1 MTTFISAAGKQRP
14 LPLSP
19 SLARPIASLT
29 LAAAVSLLACMP
41 ASAQMAASSSSAE
54 AQLQQLKQQI
64 EDMRQQYEAR
74 LRALESQ
81 VQQAQAAQQKLAQQQ
96 ATQQQAV
103 APGTSMGTAAN
114 ASSRQGDNTF
124 NPAVSLVLSGNYA
137 HLSKDPD
144 TVPWTVPGFNSLGE
158 EAGPGGRGLNL
169 GESEITFT
177 ANVDPWWYG
186 SMTLAVTPENEAEL
200 EEAYV
205 QSTGLS
211 NGLALKAGR
220 HFSGVG
226 YLNEQH
232 AHAWD
237 FMGAP
242 LAYEVFLDGQL
253 GQDGA
258 QLTWLAPTDQYLLL
272 GAEVG
277 KGAST
282 GHRPGNRAVFARLGG
297 DAGSSGS
304 WRVGVSHLWQDTDR
318 SWEDDTLGTTN
329 AFKGKGKI
337 WALDGVWKWV
347 PEGAT
352 GTALKLQ
359 GEYFRRTEQGEA
371 VADVEEVSGPATPG
385 QYTGTQSGWYLQG
398 VYQFMPKW
406 KVGLRHDRL
415 DSGTVDYGAS
425 GLTHVSAKPYRNS
438 LMLDWSLSEFSRWR
452 VQLNQDKVR
461 QGINDTQVMLQYQMN
476 LGAHGAHSF

>member
-1 MTTFISAAGKQRP
+1 MFTSISIGR
-14 LPLSP
+14 
-19 SLARPIASLT
+19 SLAPLT
-29 LAAAVSLLACMP
+29 FVAAATLLACSP
-41 ASAQMAASSSSAE
+41 ARAQATNSAE

-74 LRALESQ
+74 LKALENQ
-81 VQQAQAAQQKLAQQQ
+81 VQQAQAAQQQ
-96 ATQQQAV
+96 ASTSP
-103 APGTSMGTAAN
+103 APSMPAGMSAN
-114 ASSRQGDNTF
+114 AGQGKRDNTF
-124 NPAVSLVLSGNYA
+124 NPAVSLVLSGTYA

-144 TVPWTVPGFNSLGE
+144 THPWVIPGFTSLGE

-169 GESEITFT
+169 GESEISFT

-186 SMTLAVTPENEAEL
+186 SMTLALTPENEAEL

-205 QSTGLS
+205 QSTALS
-211 NGLALKAGR
+211 NGLTLKVGR

-237 FMGAP
+237 FIGAP
-242 LAYEVFLDGQL
+242 LAYETFLDGQL

-258 QLTWLAPTDQYLLL
+258 QLTWLAPTDQYLLF
-272 GAEVG
+272 GAELG

-282 GHRPGNRAVFARLGG
+282 GHRPGNRALFARLGG
-297 DAGSSGS
+297 DMGTTGS

-318 SWEDDTLGTTN
+318 SWEDDTLGTVN
-329 AFKGKGKI
+329 AFKGKSKT
-337 WALDGVWKWV
+337 WAIDGVWKWA
-347 PEGAT
+347 PEGAQGT
-352 GTALKLQ
+352 GLKLQ
-359 GEYFRRTEQGEA
+359 GEYFRRTETGEA
-371 VADVEEVSGPATPG
+371 VADVDEVNGPAAPG
-385 QYTGTQSGWYLQG
+385 LYNGTQSGWYLQG
-398 VYQFMPKW
+398 VYKFLPNW

-415 DSGTVDYGAS
+415 DSGTVDYGTT
-425 GLTHVSAKPYRNS
+425 GLTHVAAKPYRNS

-461 QGINDTQVMLQYQMN
+461 QGVSDTQVLLQYQMN

>member
-1 MTTFISAAGKQRP
+1 MNTIISAAGKQRP
-14 LPLSP
+14 FASFVHP
-19 SLARPIASLT
+19 SMRRTFATLTCTAAASLLT
-29 LAAAVSLLACMP
+29 CVP
-41 ASAQMAASSSSAE
+41 VFAQTTALPTPAE
-54 AQLQQLKQQI
+54 AQLLQLRQQI
-64 EDMRQQYEAR
+64 EDMRQQYETR
-74 LRALESQ
+74 LRALETQ
-81 VQQAQAAQQKLAQQQ
+81 LQQQ
-96 ATQQQAV
+96 SLAPV
-103 APGTSMGTAAN
+103 APAISTSPLADSAPN
-114 ASSRQGDNTF
+114 RQRDNTF

-137 HLSKDPD
+137 HLSKDPE
-144 TVPWTVPGFNSLGE
+144 TVPWTVPGFTSLGE

-200 EEAYV
+200 EEAFV
-205 QSTGLS
+205 QSTALS
-211 NGLALKAGR
+211 NGLTLKAGR

-226 YLNEQH
+226 YMNEQH

-237 FMGAP
+237 FIGAP

-282 GHRPGNRAVFARLGG
+282 GHRPGNRALFARLGG
-297 DAGSSGS
+297 DVSTSGS

-329 AFKGKGKI
+329 AFKGKGKT
-337 WALDGVWKWV
+337 WAIDGIWKWT

-352 GTALKLQ
+352 GTGLKLQ
-359 GEYFRRTEQGEA
+359 GEYFRRTEVGQA
-371 VADVEEVSGPATPG
+371 VADVDEVAGPAAPG
-385 QYTGTQSGWYLQG
+385 QYKGTQSGWYLQS

-425 GLTHVSAKPYRNS
+425 GLTHVFAKPYRNS
-438 LMLDWSLSEFSRWR
+438 LMLDWSPSEFSRWR

-461 QGINDTQVMLQYQMN
+461 QGINDTQVLLQYQMN